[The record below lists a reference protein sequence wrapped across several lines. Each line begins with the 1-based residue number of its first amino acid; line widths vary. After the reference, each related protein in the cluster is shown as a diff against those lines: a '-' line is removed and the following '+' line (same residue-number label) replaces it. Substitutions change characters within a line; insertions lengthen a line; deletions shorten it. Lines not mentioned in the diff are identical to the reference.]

1 MAGISGATLMICS
14 VNSEQLERMLLG
26 IGEIMPTAVEA
37 TESVSSEERKTPE
50 NCASYQSPVWPR
62 PASPRSI
69 RRVSIAQK
77 SLKRLTMAVG
87 ADRCEIQSPV
97 QKPREA

>member
-14 VNSEQLERMLLG
+14 VNSEQLETVLLG

-37 TESVSSEERKTPE
+37 TESVSSEELMAPKNST
-50 NCASYQSPVWPR
+50 SYRSPVWPG
-62 PASPRSI
+62 PTSPRSI

-77 SLKRLTMAVG
+77 SLRRLTMAVG